1 MKGHLAALRRLYAVQ
16 GAWNYERMLGIGMG
30 YAAEPL
36 LDELKHADPARHR
49 EAVVRSAEFFNS
61 HPYLAGLALG
71 ATVRAE
77 YDRAPGP
84 QILRLRTALCSP
96 LGALGDQ
103 LFWAGVVPALVA
115 ATASAVALGAGAWAV
130 ALFVIAFNLF
140 RAWIAGWALSTGLR
154 TGMTVGSAIRE
165 SWLPRA
171 AHLAGIA
178 AGLGIGIA
186 VPLVAVWYL
195 EPFGRGGVIGALAL
209 AAGGVIAARLAGPMY
224 AAPRFAL
231 GALGAALLFRLVIR

>member
-1 MKGHLAALRRLYAVQ
+1 MKGQSAALRRLYAIQ

-36 LDELKHADPARHR
+36 LEPLAASDPARHR
-49 EAVVRSAEFFNS
+49 EAVTRSAEFFNS

-71 ATVRAE
+71 AAVRGE
-77 YDRAPGP
+77 YDAVPGA
-84 QILRLRTALCSP
+84 QITRLRTALCSP

-103 LFWAGVVPALVA
+103 LFWAGAVPASVGA
-115 ATASAVALGAGAWAV
+115 ALAAVTLGAGFWG
-130 ALFVIAFNLF
+130 VIALLVVFNMF
-140 RAWIAGWALSTGLR
+140 RAWVAAWALR
-154 TGMTVGSAIRE
+154 TGLEAGANVGAAIRR

-178 AGLGIGIA
+178 AGLGIGVA
-186 VPLVAVWYL
+186 VPLVAVWFL
-195 EPFGRGGVIGALAL
+195 VPFTRGGIIGALAL

-231 GALGAALLFRLVIR
+231 IALAGALLFRLVIR

>member
-1 MKGHLAALRRLYAVQ
+1 MKRRAAAMRRLYAIQ
-16 GAWNYERMLGIGMG
+16 GAWNYERMLGLGMG

-36 LDELKHADPARHR
+36 LDELERSDPQRHR
-49 EAVVRSAEFFNS
+49 EAVTRSAEFFNS

-71 ATVRAE
+71 AAVRGE
-77 YDRAPGP
+77 YDRVPGP
-84 QILRLRTALCSP
+84 QIARLRTALCSP

-103 LFWAGVVPALVA
+103 LFWAGAVPATVA
-115 ATASAVALGAGAWAV
+115 ATVAAVTLGAGAAAV
-130 ALFVIAFNLF
+130 AVFVIVFNLF
-140 RAWIAGWALSTGLR
+140 RAWVAAWALR
-154 TGMTVGSAIRE
+154 TGLESGTTIGAAIRQ

-171 AHLAGIA
+171 AHLAGVA

-195 EPFGRGGVIGALAL
+195 APFGRGGVIGALAL

-231 GALGAALLFRLVIR
+231 SALAAALLFRLVIR